1 MATELNLILS
11 PSQASSADAI
21 KRAVFSKLKGQ
32 SSQFNDFRIIRK
44 SIDAR
49 GGKVRINLGVMVYGK
64 NESIVDEFPSFNYKP
79 VNAAPEVI
87 IVGSGPAGLFAAL
100 RLIELGLKPIIFERG
115 QDISNRKRDIALL
128 NRNVVTNFE
137 SNYAFG
143 EGGAGTFSDGKLFT
157 RSRKRGDINR
167 ILRIFH
173 QHGAQDEILFESHPH
188 IGSNVLPRVIMAMRK
203 TIEHFGGI
211 FNFSSRVD
219 SLIVKNGKAIGVQ
232 LSSGISHT
240 AGAVVLATGHSAR
253 DIYSMLIN
261 QNIALETKPFAM
273 GVRVEHPQALIDSI
287 QYHGIDRG
295 DFLPAATYKLVQQVE
310 GRGVYSFCMCPGGYI
325 VPALTGEGQVVVNG
339 MSPSFRN
346 SKWANSGI
354 VVEVKLSDIEE
365 FSLHGPLAGLEFQ
378 KHIEGLAYANSNGVG
393 VVAPAQRLSD
403 FVKGVTS
410 NALPSSSYN
419 PGLVSSPLHEWLPN
433 WITRSLQQ
441 GFAHFDKKMRG
452 FITSEALI
460 VGVESR
466 TSAPVRIPRNPDTLE
481 HIGVK
486 GLFPSG
492 EGSGYAGGI
501 MSSAIDGERSAEAV
515 AQYLK
520 GG

>member
-1 MATELNLILS
+1 MPIVLNLTLN
-11 PSQASSADAI
+11 PMQASSPDAV
-21 KRAVFSKLKGQ
+21 KRAVFKKLKGKLV
-32 SSQFNDFRIIRK
+32 QFDDFRIARK

-49 GGKVRINLGVMVYGK
+49 GGRVRVNLGIKVFEK
-64 NESIVDEFPSFNYKP
+64 NESVTDEFPVFHYKP
-79 VNAAPEVI
+79 VNNYPEVI

-115 QDISNRKRDIALL
+115 QDIANRKRDIALL
-128 NRNVVTNFE
+128 NRNVEANFE

-143 EGGAGTFSDGKLFT
+143 EGGAGTFSDGKLYT

-167 ILRIFH
+167 ILRIFNL
-173 QHGAQDEILFESHPH
+173 HGAQDDILYESHPH
-188 IGSNVLPRVIMAMRK
+188 IGTNVLPRVILAMRK
-203 TIEHFGGI
+203 TIEHFGGV
-211 FNFSSRVD
+211 FNFNSRVD
-219 SLIVKNGKAIGVQ
+219 SLIIKNGKAVGVKLIGGV
-232 LSSGISHT
+232 SHL

-253 DIYSMLIN
+253 DIYSMLVR
-261 QNIALETKPFAM
+261 QNISLEAKPFAM

-295 DFLPAATYKLVQQVE
+295 NFLPAASYKLVQQVE

-325 VPALTGEGQVVVNG
+325 VPAVTGENEVVVNG

-354 VVEVKLSDIEE
+354 VVEVKNSDIEA
-365 FSLHGPLAGLEFQ
+365 FSSHGSLAGLEFQ
-378 KHIEGLAYANSNGVG
+378 KHIERLAHSNSSGEG
-393 VVAPAQRLSD
+393 VVAPAQRLDD
-403 FVKGVTS
+403 FVKGIS
-410 NALPSSSYN
+410 SSALPSSSYN
-419 PGLVSSPLHEWLPN
+419 PGLVSSPLHQWLPK
-433 WITRSLQQ
+433 WIASGLQQ
-441 GFAHFDKKMRG
+441 GFTQFDKKMKG

-466 TSAPVRIPRNPDTLE
+466 TSSPIRITRNPDTLE
-481 HIGVK
+481 HIGLR

-492 EGSGYAGGI
+492 EGAGYAGGI

-515 AQYLK
+515 ALYLK
-520 GG
+520 GN